1 MALSDALSEAERN
14 IAHYRNESYAGLFDR
29 IDEILCKII
38 VLRLELDSLR
48 GLDNNLFYEAV
59 SAGDYEKYR
68 QLDTEFDRAFN
79 AARMGLKDASMLQR
93 LKFFIK
99 LK

>member
-1 MALSDALSEAERN
+1 MALSDALSDAERN
-14 IAHYRNESYAGLFDR
+14 IADFRDERYSELFDR
-29 IDEILCKII
+29 IDEILCKMIA
-38 VLRLELDSLR
+38 LRLELNSFR
-48 GLDNNLFYEAV
+48 CLDDNRFYEAV

-68 QLDTEFDRAFN
+68 QLDTEFDRTFN